1 MPDTSKL
8 RFVVQ
13 YDEEQRNWR
22 AWDRK
27 ERIVLC
33 YYPNRD
39 MARLATRKANS
50 QLAEAKEGK

>member
-1 MPDTSKL
+1 MPDTSKI

-13 YDEEQRNWR
+13 WDDEQRNWR

-27 ERIVLC
+27 ECRVLC
-33 YYPNRD
+33 YYPNRKI
-39 MARLATRKANS
+39 ARNEARKANR